1 MVFDAQNYYFFA
13 TWHNIFSTSSKKI
26 PTFAISKT
34 IKLLRI
40 MTLNG
45 ILALLMPSKG
55 EIIIVLIGL
64 ILIIMGLLSLF
75 RRKKE

>member
-1 MVFDAQNYYFFA
+1 
-13 TWHNIFSTSSKKI
+13 
-26 PTFAISKT
+26 
-34 IKLLRI
+34 

-45 ILALLMPSKG
+45 ILALWVPSTG